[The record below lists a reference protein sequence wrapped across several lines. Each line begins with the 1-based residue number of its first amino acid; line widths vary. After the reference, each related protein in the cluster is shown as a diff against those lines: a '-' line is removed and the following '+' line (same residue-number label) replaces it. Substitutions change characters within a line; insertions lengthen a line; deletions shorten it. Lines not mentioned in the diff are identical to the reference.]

1 MTLYTNNNTLS
12 HTIHHWPALYFTAT
26 QYTPILQ
33 EHTKQ
38 YFYQNLLH
46 STKTEPDC
54 TPLLDDHI
62 VSLLQNHNCPITHHS
77 KALNCYVQHWT
88 EQSWCH
94 GNCSALLCAV
104 LCCTLLHCTD
114 NTAWTEESGML
125 SPLWVVHSAALHFTK
140 LYCTA
145 LRCNALY
152 YTAIN
157 WSALLCTALHC
168 TVL

>member
-46 STKTEPDC
+46 STKTEPDY
-54 TPLLDDHI
+54 TPLLDDQI
-62 VSLLQNHNCPITHHS
+62 LLSGAQRGT
-77 KALNCYVQHWT
+77 
-88 EQSWCH
+88 
-94 GNCSALLCAV
+94 
-104 LCCTLLHCTD
+104 TLP
-114 NTAWTEESGML
+114 N
-125 SPLWVVHSAALHFTK
+125 

-145 LRCNALY
+145 LRCNALH

-157 WSALLCTALHC
+157 
-168 TVL
+168 

>member
-26 QYTPILQ
+26 QYIPILQ
-33 EHTKQ
+33 EHTNQ

-94 GNCSALLCAV
+94 GNCSALIV
-104 LCCTLLHCTD
+104 CCTLLHCTD

-157 WSALLCTALHC
+157 WSALLCTALHR
-168 TVL
+168 TAL